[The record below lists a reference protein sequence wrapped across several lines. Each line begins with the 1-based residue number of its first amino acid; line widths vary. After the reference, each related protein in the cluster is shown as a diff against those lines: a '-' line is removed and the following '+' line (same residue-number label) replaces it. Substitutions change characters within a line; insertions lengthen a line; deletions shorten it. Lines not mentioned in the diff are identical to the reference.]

1 MKLIRYEFA
10 GEGIFD
16 AMDYLYSAD
25 MDKEDQI
32 DFSKIENTFKKKL
45 PAPLGYPMT
54 GIIKFYF
61 TEYGY
66 KRFYKELTD
75 LCNLFDIY
83 CINDGQSKKIS
94 INVPDDTKFNYR
106 DKFQVALDITTI

>member
-1 MKLIRYEFA
+1 MKLTRFEFA
-10 GEGIFD
+10 DEGIFD

-25 MDKEDQI
+25 MTHDDEV
-32 DFSKIENTFKKKL
+32 DFGKIEDTFEKKL

-66 KRFYKELTD
+66 KRFYKELTN

-83 CINDGQSKKIS
+83 CMDAGQSKKIS
-94 INVPDDTKFNYR
+94 INVPDNTKFNYK